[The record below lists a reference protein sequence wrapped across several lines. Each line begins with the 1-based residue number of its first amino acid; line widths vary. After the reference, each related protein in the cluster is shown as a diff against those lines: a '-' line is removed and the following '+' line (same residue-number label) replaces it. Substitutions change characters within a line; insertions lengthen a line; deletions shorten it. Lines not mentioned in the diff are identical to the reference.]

1 MSTRLTPRIN
11 AEELVKSN
19 LIELER
25 KIDST
30 RNLINEKKYEEAEN
44 YMAAII
50 QQSAGVEMWINILK
64 RINDNLNTTPT
75 PTTETKKNG

>member
-50 QQSAGVEMWINILK
+50 QQSAGVEMWINTLK